1 MPLKVTLEEL
11 YTGVKKQMAVTRKV
25 IDRQSGVQTCSGC
38 NGRGVKV
45 DVGRMGPVQQM
56 QSTCGLCGGHGK
68 SFKTQVERELVD
80 VHVQRGSPDRH
91 RVVVRE
97 KADEHPDGDTGDV
110 VFVLEEQEHA
120 VFKRRSA
127 DLFIE
132 RSISFVEAL
141 CGFEMGITHLDGRK
155 LLVKTS
161 PGEIVKPLVRGFDP
175 YVSCESKMEWEVYE
189 DCDCP
194 NIHAFA
200 QSDSSDIDSL
210 KNAFETQLQRKGI
223 DVGAFV
229 VRGGRTFFKTAS
241 REEVFADKRQQ
252 QGCTMYVLADRD
264 AASRLRRLKAV
275 KDEGMPTYKNPFV
288 HGNLFLVLTVQFP
301 ESLTVEAQ
309 CAMRKLLPPA
319 LNKRQWTNDAD
330 LQVHVLTNM
339 DPVHSYNSNKRIM
352 QVGGDS
358 HDEDEARGGVQC
370 QQM

>member
-1 MPLKVTLEEL
+1 MDGRMFGPRTDVDTTSFYKLLEVKRNASEADIKKAFKRLAVRHHPDKGGDPETFKDITRAYEVLGDASKREKYNRGGEEAVDGRAPSDTFESFFRGRGRRGTGCRTRQKTKEVVMPLKVTLEEL

-189 DCDCP
+189 D
-194 NIHAFA
+194 
-200 QSDSSDIDSL
+200 
-210 KNAFETQLQRKGI
+210 
-223 DVGAFV
+223 
-229 VRGGRTFFKTAS
+229 RGPR
-241 REEVFADKRQQ
+241 
-252 QGCTMYVLADRD
+252 
-264 AASRLRRLKAV
+264 
-275 KDEGMPTYKNPFV
+275 
-288 HGNLFLVLTVQFP
+288 
-301 ESLTVEAQ
+301 
-309 CAMRKLLPPA
+309 
-319 LNKRQWTNDAD
+319 
-330 LQVHVLTNM
+330 
-339 DPVHSYNSNKRIM
+339 
-352 QVGGDS
+352 
-358 HDEDEARGGVQC
+358 
-370 QQM
+370 